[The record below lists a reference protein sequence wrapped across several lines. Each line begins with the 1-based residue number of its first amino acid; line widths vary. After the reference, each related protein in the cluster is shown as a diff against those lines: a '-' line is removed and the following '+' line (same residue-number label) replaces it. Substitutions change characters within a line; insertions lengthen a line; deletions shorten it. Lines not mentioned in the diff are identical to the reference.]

1 MIDSPPVPPL
11 RPTLNFTVAWTV
23 FTLTTFLLLG
33 FAAQMMQLAWGLWF
47 SEVILFAGL
56 SVIGFQLIGFKPL
69 RAMGLHRFDAR
80 TFGLGF
86 AFGLVNYLAW
96 AVPLMAAAQAIFPK
110 SMVDQFDSSQVFE
123 RSTQVE
129 LALVLLGVS
138 IAAPLGEE
146 LFFRGFLQRGVE
158 LHRGGPRAIVLTAFI
173 FSAFHLDP
181 VGLTA
186 RFELGVL
193 FGLLA
198 WRAGSLW
205 PAIAAHAANNLIS
218 SVIFLSAGDS
228 AKEADLVWWVP
239 VAMLLAGNAALFV
252 LVKNTWH
259 RLQAAQPM
267 AFQDAPAKTPG
278 RLFLPWVAAG
288 LVSIFLLLAVDLRG
302 VQLNLLEV
310 QLQPGKIIRGR
321 DDVKT
326 LRAKVRSGEAE
337 LQEYETLV
345 RSLTSSGR

>member
-1 MIDSPPVPPL
+1 MIDSPPEPPL

-23 FTLTTFLLLG
+23 FALITFLLLG
-33 FAAQMMQLAWGLWF
+33 FAAQLMHLAWGLWF
-47 SEVILFAGL
+47 SEVFLFAGL
-56 SVIGFQLIGFKPL
+56 SVIGFQLIGFKPI

-86 AFGLVNYLAW
+86 GFGLVNYFAW
-96 AVPLMAAAQAIFPK
+96 AMPLMATAQAIFPK
-110 SMVDQFDSSQVFE
+110 AMVDQFDSAQVFE
-123 RSTQVE
+123 RSTTVE

-138 IAAPLGEE
+138 IAAPIGEE
-146 LFFRGFLQRGVE
+146 LLFRGFFQRGVE
-158 LHRGGPRAIVLTAFI
+158 LHRGAPRAIVLTAFI

-205 PAIAAHAANNLIS
+205 PAIAAHSANNLIS
-218 SVIFLSAGDS
+218 SAIFLTAGER
-228 AKEADLVWWVP
+228 AKEADQVWWVP
-239 VAMLLAGNAALFV
+239 VVMLLVGNAALFV
-252 LVKNTWH
+252 LVRNSWH
-259 RLQAAQPM
+259 LLPVAEPM
-267 AFQDAPAKTPG
+267 AFEDAPSKAPA

-288 LVSIFLLLAVDLRG
+288 LVSISLLLVVDLRG
-302 VQLNLLEV
+302 VQLNLLEA
-310 QLQPGKIIRGR
+310 QLQPGKTIRGR
-321 DDVKT
+321 DEVKA
-326 LRAKVRSGEAE
+326 LRVKVRSGEAE